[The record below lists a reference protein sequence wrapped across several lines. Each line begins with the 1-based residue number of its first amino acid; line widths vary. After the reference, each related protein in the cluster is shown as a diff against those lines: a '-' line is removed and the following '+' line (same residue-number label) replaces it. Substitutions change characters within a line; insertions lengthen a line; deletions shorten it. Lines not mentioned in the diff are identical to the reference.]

1 MKYFLISGAP
11 KVEVDDKVVI
21 NLEERIMKN
30 MQFQHGG
37 WCDGMEKVS
46 ISFLA
51 F

>member
-1 MKYFLISGAP
+1 MKYFPISGAP
-11 KVEVDDKVVI
+11 KVAENDKVVI
-21 NLEERIMKN
+21 NLEEKIVKI

-37 WCDGMEKVS
+37 WCDDMGKVS